1 MLIYTCI
8 VVGDTRGHDLV
19 GAVISL
25 NDRPLDWEKIVRQQ
39 HGQRAVIHDPQ
50 TWLDVP
56 VEEAMEATVAR
67 WREKVAR
74 RHTNTKAS
82 PRVFSPTAR

>member
-8 VVGDTRGHDLV
+8 VVDDTRGHDLV
-19 GAVISL
+19 SAVISL

-39 HGQRAVIHDPQ
+39 HGQQAIINPQ

-56 VEEAMEATVAR
+56 VGKAMEVAAAR
-67 WREKVAR
+67 WREKR
-74 RHTNTKAS
+74 QAS
-82 PRVFSPTAR
+82 QAA